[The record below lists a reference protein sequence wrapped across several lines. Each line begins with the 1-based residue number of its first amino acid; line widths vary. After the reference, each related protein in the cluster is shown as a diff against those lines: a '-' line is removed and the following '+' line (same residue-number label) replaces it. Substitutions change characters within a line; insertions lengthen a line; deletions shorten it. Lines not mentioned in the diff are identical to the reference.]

1 MVNINDRMKR
11 DAALKRRVHILENQ
25 VQMYGALRDAAQTL
39 YFEDEVGR
47 RGDALLIQLSREI
60 IINCEQIWEL
70 SGQDRLA
77 PDQGTTP
84 REEEADVPDP
94 F

>member
-1 MVNINDRMKR
+1 MNINDRLKR
-11 DAALKRRVHILENQ
+11 DTALQRRLYILLNQ

-39 YFEDEVGR
+39 YFASEVGR
-47 RGDALLIQLSREI
+47 RGAALLIPLGREI

-70 SGQDRLA
+70 SGPDRLA
-77 PDQGTTP
+77 PDQGTAP
-84 REEEADVPDP
+84 REDEIADDLP